1 MERSFQQV
9 HAPDAII
16 GSDTRSRVLRAASTL
31 FCARGFAGTSISAIR
46 EVSGAMPSSI
56 YWEFGSKEGLLAA
69 VLKDA
74 AERWLEQART
84 SIQRANDHLNTS
96 GLERLEAAL
105 DHLADATASRPEF
118 HRLLLL
124 LALERRDAS
133 EQTLEMVRTVREL
146 ALQGLAR
153 LYLETGVVHSDTPQE
168 VVDDLTRASLAFF
181 DGALVA
187 AQIDPT
193 KANLRR
199 MFALLRAGVV
209 AAMPSTRGDAG

>member
-1 MERSFQQV
+1 MERSFQEV
-9 HAPDAII
+9 DTPAAI
-16 GSDTRSRVLRAASTL
+16 GSGTRARVLRAASTL
-31 FCARGFAGTSISAIR
+31 FSTRGFAGTSISAIR
-46 EVSGAMPSSI
+46 NVSGAMPSSI

-74 AERWLEQART
+74 AERWLEQARA
-84 SIQRANDHLNTS
+84 SIQRASDHLDGS

-105 DHLADATASRPEF
+105 DQLADATASRPEF

-133 EQTLEMVRTVREL
+133 EETLEIVRNVREL
-146 ALQGLAR
+146 ALRGLAQ
-153 LYLETGVVHSDTPQE
+153 LYLETGVVRPDTPLAAIE
-168 VVDDLTRASLAFF
+168 DLTRASLAFF

-209 AAMPSTRGDAG
+209 AAMPPSRGDA